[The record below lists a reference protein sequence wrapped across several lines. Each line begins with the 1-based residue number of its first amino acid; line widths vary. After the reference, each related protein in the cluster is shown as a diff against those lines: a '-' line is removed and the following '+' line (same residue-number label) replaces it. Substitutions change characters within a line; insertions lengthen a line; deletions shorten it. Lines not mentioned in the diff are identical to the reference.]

1 MPVWEW
7 SNYIG
12 SVLTMLICCYS
23 PESIKNRSDAFY
35 LVPERSCVPDSPVWY
50 STQNLSTEAMNK
62 MLHRIRLVREI
73 QEAKYHTQ
81 PVYATMWWINGDLT
95 PRCLW
100 RAASGYHSCRQTM
113 NPVYYNGVPKQ
124 MLRNGVLW
132 AQTKKDFKPVSKTG
146 IEVFAGTTVN
156 AP

>member
-1 MPVWEW
+1 KGNSAGRSVFLRYYCPTPLKTSSDSQKNKKKEELPIYEQAENVDNPLRCPVKLYEFYL
-7 SNYIG
+7 SK
-12 SVLTMLICCYS
+12 C

-81 PVYATMWWINGDLT
+81 PVYATM
-95 PRCLW
+95 
-100 RAASGYHSCRQTM
+100 
-113 NPVYYNGVPKQ
+113 
-124 MLRNGVLW
+124 
-132 AQTKKDFKPVSKTG
+132 
-146 IEVFAGTTVN
+146 
-156 AP
+156 